1 MAHPH
6 ASAVVRRLD
15 GAPFMRAAALAARTR
30 AEAPESGAGR
40 RRPDRRRRSPVTD
53 DERIARLQRMAYG
66 ADTPDPVR
74 ARAVAELAELAE
86 TRGGR
91 TETADAGRLDGV
103 PASHVAASGEEDEA
117 GAGRDTS
124 PDDPTS
130 SPVVTGTR
138 SRIPRGP
145 VLLVVAGLLVGA
157 AVGVAMSRVA
167 PADSDPATADVAPTA
182 PAFGSGEP
190 GTPVDETLLPPLFE
204 RLPPVADTGP
214 LDQALG
220 GIDPASVR
228 LLATRADGPAA
239 YLARTSE
246 GSDVC
251 LILLVVSHGPAQSTC
266 TAGGLMPAGG
276 LRIRYASPT
285 EGFVAATLNAAG
297 TITLGR
303 DAGR

>member
-1 MAHPH
+1 M
-6 ASAVVRRLD
+6 
-15 GAPFMRAAALAARTR
+15 
-30 AEAPESGAGR
+30 
-40 RRPDRRRRSPVTD
+40 TD

-91 TETADAGRLDGV
+91 TETAGAGRLDGV
-103 PASHVAASGEEDEA
+103 PASHVAASSVAASVVAASGEEDEA

-145 VLLVVAGLLVGA
+145 ALLVVAGLLVGA
-157 AVGVAMSRVA
+157 TVGVAMSRVA